1 MSLLFFNPWNDLAL
15 ASGDAHYTP
24 PASAMQMAQDLRDL
38 PQLWAPHDL
47 RRLSVWGWSPLL
59 VTQLREKGVDEALLP
74 SAEQMAAYRAASSR
88 QTAVRLL
95 ARWRERF
102 PEAFGNGV
110 LVGESKMC
118 MTLQE
123 VLAAVT
129 AYGNEAMLKAPWSG
143 SGRGVHPVHGGVSD
157 KNLAWVT
164 RTLQRQ
170 GAVEVEPSYNKVV
183 DGERDYVLMKLMG
196 MFKGLRF
203 EDLEEVYDDG
213 CLVLWEKMM
222 DREFELKEKSLV
234 GYLVRICRNVGMH
247 YLRKVNED
255 IESLDRILER
265 GYEVKE
271 NDENGMRA
279 MFDLMEEKGNEDEI
293 FEKLD
298 MVWEKLKKVDRM
310 ILESY
315 YVDGCRMEEIARR
328 IGYRNGNSVKSKK
341 NKVLRKM
348 MEMMREGEDFKDLP
362 NAA

>member
-1 MSLLFFNPWNDLAL
+1 MIKIIKVSGFEEVEKLSLKEEKR
-15 ASGDAHYTP
+15 G
-24 PASAMQMAQDLRDL
+24 
-38 PQLWAPHDL
+38 
-47 RRLSVWGWSPLL
+47 LL
-59 VTQLREKGVDEALLP
+59 
-74 SAEQMAAYRAASSR
+74 
-88 QTAVRLL
+88 
-95 ARWRERF
+95 
-102 PEAFGNGV
+102 
-110 LVGESKMC
+110 
-118 MTLQE
+118 
-123 VLAAVT
+123 
-129 AYGNEAMLKAPWSG
+129 
-143 SGRGVHPVHGGVSD
+143 GVSS
-157 KNLAWVT
+157 LIF
-164 RTLQRQ
+164 
-170 GAVEVEPSYNKVV
+170 NKVV

-279 MFDLMEEKGNEDEI
+279 MFDLMEEKGNENEI

-315 YVDGCRMEEIARR
+315 YVEGCRMEEIARR

>member
-1 MSLLFFNPWNDLAL
+1 MIKIIKVSGFKEVEKLSLKEEKRGL
-15 ASGDAHYTP
+15 
-24 PASAMQMAQDLRDL
+24 
-38 PQLWAPHDL
+38 
-47 RRLSVWGWSPLL
+47 LSV
-59 VTQLREKGVDEALLP
+59 
-74 SAEQMAAYRAASSR
+74 SS
-88 QTAVRLL
+88 LI
-95 ARWRERF
+95 F
-102 PEAFGNGV
+102 
-110 LVGESKMC
+110 
-118 MTLQE
+118 
-123 VLAAVT
+123 
-129 AYGNEAMLKAPWSG
+129 
-143 SGRGVHPVHGGVSD
+143 
-157 KNLAWVT
+157 
-164 RTLQRQ
+164 
-170 GAVEVEPSYNKVV
+170 NKVV

-222 DREFELKEKSLV
+222 DREFELREKSLV

-279 MFDLMEEKGNEDEI
+279 MFDVMEEKGNEDEI

-348 MEMMREGEDFKDLP
+348 MEMMREGEDFKDLS

>member
-1 MSLLFFNPWNDLAL
+1 MIKIIKVSGFEEVEKLSLKEEKRGL
-15 ASGDAHYTP
+15 
-24 PASAMQMAQDLRDL
+24 
-38 PQLWAPHDL
+38 
-47 RRLSVWGWSPLL
+47 LSV
-59 VTQLREKGVDEALLP
+59 
-74 SAEQMAAYRAASSR
+74 SS
-88 QTAVRLL
+88 LI
-95 ARWRERF
+95 F
-102 PEAFGNGV
+102 
-110 LVGESKMC
+110 
-118 MTLQE
+118 
-123 VLAAVT
+123 
-129 AYGNEAMLKAPWSG
+129 
-143 SGRGVHPVHGGVSD
+143 
-157 KNLAWVT
+157 
-164 RTLQRQ
+164 
-170 GAVEVEPSYNKVV
+170 NKVV

-222 DREFELKEKSLV
+222 DREFELREKSLV

-255 IESLDRILER
+255 IESLDRILDR
-265 GYEVKE
+265 GYEIKE
-271 NDENGMRA
+271 NEENGMRA

-348 MEMMREGEDFKDLP
+348 MEMMQEGEDFKDLP